1 MSTKRPPA
9 SGPQPAQTLRAALWM
24 TGAIASFSSMAVAGR
39 EVSFALDTFEIMM
52 YRSAIG
58 VVIVVAVLGLTGTL
72 QQVSRERIG
81 LHFLRNLVHFS
92 GQNLWFYAITL
103 IPLAQVF
110 ALEFTSPLWI
120 IILSPLVLGERLTP
134 MRAFAAALGFV
145 GILIVA
151 RPSPDSI
158 NTGILA
164 AASAAIFFAFT
175 GMFTKRLTRTDS
187 VGCIMFWL
195 TVMQLGFGLLAA
207 GFDGDVALPDLQ
219 TAPWLVVIAL
229 GGLLAHFCITN
240 ALAIAPATVVMPID
254 FARLPTIAVVG
265 MLLYHEALDVWVFVG
280 AAVIFVAN
288 YLNILSETRKIRVA
302 LDGQS
307 QT

>member
-1 MSTKRPPA
+1 MSE
-9 SGPQPAQTLRAALWM
+9 QPAQTLKAALWM

-58 VVIVVAVLGLTGTL
+58 VVIVVAILSLTGKMG
-72 QQVSRERIG
+72 QISRQRIG

-134 MRAFAAALGFV
+134 MRVFAAAMGFV
-145 GILIVA
+145 GILIIA
-151 RPSPDSI
+151 RPSPETI
-158 NTGILA
+158 NVGIMA
-164 AASAAIFFAFT
+164 AAAAAIFFAFT

-207 GFDGDVALPDLQ
+207 GFDGDIALPDMQ
-219 TAPWLVVIAL
+219 TAQWLIVIAL

-265 MLLYHEALDVWVFVG
+265 MLLYNEALDVWVFVG
-280 AAVIFVAN
+280 AAVIFAAN
-288 YLNILSETRKIRVA
+288 YLNILSETRKIRVVV
-302 LDGQS
+302 GN
-307 QT
+307 

>member
-1 MSTKRPPA
+1 
-9 SGPQPAQTLRAALWM
+9 M

-58 VVIVVAVLGLTGTL
+58 VVIVVAILSLTGKMG
-72 QQVSRERIG
+72 QISRQRIG

-134 MRAFAAALGFV
+134 MRVFAAAMGFV
-145 GILIVA
+145 GILIIA
-151 RPSPDSI
+151 RPSPETI
-158 NTGILA
+158 NVGIMA
-164 AASAAIFFAFT
+164 AAAAAIFFAFT

-207 GFDGDVALPDLQ
+207 GFDGDIALPDMQ
-219 TAPWLVVIAL
+219 TAPWLIVIAL

-265 MLLYHEALDVWVFVG
+265 MLLYNEALDVWVFVG
-280 AAVIFVAN
+280 AAVIFAAN

-302 LDGQS
+302 VGN
-307 QT
+307 

>member
-1 MSTKRPPA
+1 
-9 SGPQPAQTLRAALWM
+9 M

-58 VVIVVAVLGLTGTL
+58 VVIVVAILSLTGKL
-72 QQVSRERIG
+72 GQISRQRIG

-134 MRAFAAALGFV
+134 MRVFAAAMGFV
-145 GILIVA
+145 GILIIA
-151 RPSPDSI
+151 RPSPETI
-158 NTGILA
+158 NVGIMA
-164 AASAAIFFAFT
+164 AAAAAIFFAFT

-207 GFDGDVALPDLQ
+207 GFDGDIALPDMQ
-219 TAPWLVVIAL
+219 TAPWLIVIAL

-265 MLLYHEALDVWVFVG
+265 MLLYNEALDVWVFVG
-280 AAVIFVAN
+280 AAVIFAAN

-302 LDGQS
+302 VGN
-307 QT
+307 

>member
-1 MSTKRPPA
+1 
-9 SGPQPAQTLRAALWM
+9 M

-58 VVIVVAVLGLTGTL
+58 VIIVVAILYLTGKMG
-72 QQVSRERIG
+72 QISRQRIG

-134 MRAFAAALGFV
+134 MRVFAAAMGFV

-151 RPSPDSI
+151 RPSPETI
-158 NTGILA
+158 NIGIMA
-164 AASAAIFFAFT
+164 AAAAAIFFAFT

-207 GFDGDVALPDLQ
+207 GFDGDIALPDMQ
-219 TAPWLVVIAL
+219 TAPWLIVIAL

-265 MLLYHEALDVWVFVG
+265 MLLYNEALDVWVFVG
-280 AAVIFVAN
+280 AAVIFAAN

-302 LDGQS
+302 VGN
-307 QT
+307 